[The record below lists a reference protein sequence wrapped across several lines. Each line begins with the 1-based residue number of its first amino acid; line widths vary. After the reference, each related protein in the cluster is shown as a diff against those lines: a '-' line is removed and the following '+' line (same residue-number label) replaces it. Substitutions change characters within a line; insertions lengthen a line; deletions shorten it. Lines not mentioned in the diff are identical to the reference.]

1 MQENRSIKR
10 GIFIFTALALILLT
24 RLPGLMHN
32 SFLHP
37 DEPVFYNSA
46 RSLAAFLTGQADSYT
61 PTKFYP
67 EGGFVLHMPFQ
78 LLQLLFGNAEEDG
91 RFMGRIGGCIY
102 FLLGTAMVLQ
112 LLRKFFTKELSASAV
127 YLATMLFGLMHIEQS
142 RYTTGDTG
150 SFFLLMVLLYFS
162 ARGME
167 TERLRYFLLAAAA
180 GGMLTAIKYP
190 LIFFLLIPYL
200 GFRKV
205 FSGSDKKARFLG
217 TWKAAGCF
225 LLGFLLL
232 SPKTLTDPTFLFW
245 TAAHE
250 THNYMAG
257 TNLTEVGGPGNHLL
271 SVSLYTLLYSGVP
284 LLTGVTIWQ
293 AGKNIR
299 SARHMQG
306 CDYLF
311 RFLIPLITA
320 GFFVYNLFVTAV
332 FMRTYY
338 PFFVIVDLYCAA
350 LCGKWLR
357 QKGAKRIAVVILCL
371 FMALRGG
378 YYLYILAEDSG
389 KDAMQEVISSIPE
402 EQYTSI
408 IELKPGK
415 MAFFQEDLPE
425 KAFQAM
431 DLTDERF
438 DTPEGMVLREGE
450 LLIST
455 YQEYG
460 IGTPYC
466 LPISHSTVQSYID
479 RWTDFKQINGQYE
492 VGRLYPDSYYTLFGF
507 WIKGTTGMYFEF
519 PCNIFYLRPIQ

>member
-1 MQENRSIKR
+1 MGENRSVKR
-10 GIFIFTALALILLT
+10 GIFIFAALALIALS

-32 SFLHP
+32 SFLHS
-37 DEPVFYNSA
+37 DEPVFCSSA
-46 RSLAAFLTGQADSYT
+46 SSLAAFLTGQADSYA

-67 EGGFVLHMPFQ
+67 EGGFVLHTPFQ
-78 LLQLLFGNAEEDG
+78 LLKLLFGGAEEDSRFFG
-91 RFMGRIGGCIY
+91 RLGGCFY
-102 FLLGTAMVLQ
+102 FLLGAAMGLK
-112 LLRKFFTKELSASAV
+112 LLRRFFTKDLSAAAV

-142 RYTTGDTG
+142 RYATGDTA

-167 TERLRYFLLAAAA
+167 TGGLRFFLLAAAA
-180 GGMLTAIKYP
+180 GGMLTAVKYP

-205 FSGSDKKARFLG
+205 FSGGGKKALRRD

-257 TNLTEVGGPGNHLL
+257 TNLTEVGGPGNHLI

-293 AGKNIR
+293 AGKSIP
-299 SARHMQG
+299 SARHAQG

-311 RFLIPLITA
+311 RFLIPLVTA

-350 LCGKWLR
+350 LCGKWLK
-357 QKGAKRIAVVILCL
+357 QGGGKRIAVMLLCL

-378 YYLYILAEDSG
+378 YYLYVLGEDSG
-389 KDAMQEVISSIPE
+389 KDSMRKIISTIPE
-402 EQYTSI
+402 TQYTCI
-408 IELKPGK
+408 TELKPGK
-415 MAFFQEDLPE
+415 MAFFQVDLPE
-425 KAFQAM
+425 KAFQAL
-431 DLTDERF
+431 DLADERF
-438 DTPEGMVLREGE
+438 DTPEGMALKEGE

-460 IGTPYC
+460 VGTPYC
-466 LPISHSTVQSYID
+466 LPIFHDTVQSYID
-479 RWTDFKQINGQYE
+479 RWTDFKEINAQYA
-492 VGRLYPDSYYTLFGF
+492 VGSLYPDYYYTLFGF
-507 WIKGTTGMYFEF
+507 WIKGTSGMYFEF
-519 PCNIFYLRPIQ
+519 PCNLFFLRPIQ